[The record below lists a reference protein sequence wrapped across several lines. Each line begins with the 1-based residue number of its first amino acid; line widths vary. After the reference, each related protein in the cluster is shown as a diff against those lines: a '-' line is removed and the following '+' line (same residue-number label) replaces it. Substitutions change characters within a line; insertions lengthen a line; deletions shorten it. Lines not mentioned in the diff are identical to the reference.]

1 MIVAQAI
8 SELFYALLLANGHQQ
23 KTILCCLHCHF
34 LLFPPPHQCQSGQY
48 QENYSFLSSLAAYSP
63 ESFLRKLLLL
73 QWSVSSQV
81 LLFVFEMFQQSILES
96 FMTNEANVNSKKTNT
111 IKGRENNFPP
121 DIDSQ
126 NKPTFLLRVF
136 SSSPKASS

>member
-1 MIVAQAI
+1 
-8 SELFYALLLANGHQQ
+8 
-23 KTILCCLHCHF
+23 
-34 LLFPPPHQCQSGQY
+34 
-48 QENYSFLSSLAAYSP
+48 
-63 ESFLRKLLLL
+63 
-73 QWSVSSQV
+73 
-81 LLFVFEMFQQSILES
+81 MFQQSILES